1 VSDLLVFLL
10 TTPPEPLSITSPADL
25 WQASCARSAA
35 FTSPIDRAVAG
46 GFLADRLGY
55 AFAAGYGAALHALA
69 KGRLPEDRLVAF
81 CATEDKGAHPRD
93 IHTSLAEA
101 PDGKLLVRGKKLW
114 ATLAPEATELL
125 IVVSIGA
132 DEKAKNRLR
141 VVRVPASAPGVK
153 IVPMPPPPFA
163 PEIPHAEVE
172 LAGAVVHEEDV
183 LPGDGYDD
191 YLKPFRT
198 IEDVFVHAALLGYLV
213 GVGRRSG
220 WPKEVIERLIM
231 AVVAARSIAERD
243 PKSPATHVALA
254 GLLEETR
261 VIEASAGDLWG
272 LASEEERRRW
282 ERDKALLSVAS
293 KAREA
298 RRGRAWEA
306 LSAARK
312 EEIERA

>member
-1 VSDLLVFLL
+1 VSDLLSFLL
-10 TTPPEPLSITSPADL
+10 TTPPAPLAIASPADL
-25 WQASCARSAA
+25 WQASCARSSSFDA
-35 FTSPIDRAVAG
+35 PIDRAIAG

-81 CATEDKGAHPRD
+81 CATEEGGAHPRA
-93 IHTSLAEA
+93 IQTELAEA
-101 PDGKLLVRGKKLW
+101 PDGKLVVRGKKQW
-114 ATLAPEATELL
+114 ATLAPEASELL
-125 IVVSIGA
+125 IVVSIGKDA
-132 DEKAKNRLR
+132 TSKNRLR

-172 LAGAVVHEEDV
+172 LAGAEVSRDDV

-198 IEDVFVHAALLGYLV
+198 IEDVFVHGALLGYLV
-213 GVGRRSG
+213 GVGRRSA
-220 WPKEVIERLIM
+220 WPKEAIERLIA
-231 AVVAARSIAERD
+231 AVLAARAIAERD
-243 PKSPATHVALA
+243 PKSPVTHVALA

-261 VIEASAGDLWG
+261 SVAEGAGELWKLVG
-272 LASEEERRRW
+272 EEEQARW

-293 KAREA
+293 KVREA
-298 RRGRAWEA
+298 RRERAWQA
-306 LSAARK
+306 LSNPSNGAD
-312 EEIERA
+312 